1 MKMITY
7 NYGMISALE
16 LIGIFPVV
24 RSVTGATVVM
34 HPCNRDGSFMED
46 KFFDEI

>member
-1 MKMITY
+1 MKMTTY

-24 RSVTGATVVM
+24 RDVTGATGVM
-34 HPCNRDGSFMED
+34 STCNRDGSFMEG